1 MRRSGVGERCTAGK
15 AIRRYHELFCISD
28 VSGRGDSV
36 ASLSAVGF
44 TALIMHKASSTL
56 FLDSGRYVPD
66 SARTTPQCLDDPAAD
81 FHSTP
86 KATLARSLHYSTP
99 QLHPLSRRTLLHA
112 KHHVK
117 SRRHD
122 KLAFF
127 ADFSLRNVW
136 SDCPGCSFLI
146 RRITLQWRAQLSSF
160 LSIASSQRPR
170 SCRSSCTVTPFD
182 LTMLP
187 TLRCQCFSQRCQVPF
202 RKVQG

>member
-81 FHSTP
+81 FHSMP
-86 KATLARSLHYSTP
+86 KATLARSLHYSTH

-127 ADFSLRNVW
+127 ADFLLRNVW
-136 SDCPGCSFLI
+136 SDCPGGLHSKMARPTFLLPLNRLLSASPLVSVIMYCNAI
-146 RRITLQWRAQLSSF
+146 RSHHATNSPMS
-160 LSIASSQRPR
+160 
-170 SCRSSCTVTPFD
+170 
-182 LTMLP
+182 MLLAAVSGP
-187 TLRCQCFSQRCQVPF
+187 
-202 RKVQG
+202 VQEGARMS

>member
-81 FHSTP
+81 FHSMP
-86 KATLARSLHYSTP
+86 KATLARSLHYSTH

-136 SDCPGCSFLI
+136 SDCPGGLHS
-146 RRITLQWRAQLSSF
+146 QLSSF